1 MCYLSIS
8 MSELSM
14 ETGERSI
21 LSPYH
26 FITTINSSPKSII
39 SVSVPDDQALSGGMW
54 LESANG

>member
-1 MCYLSIS
+1 
-8 MSELSM
+8 M
-14 ETGERSI
+14 ETGEKSI

-26 FITTINSSPKSII
+26 FITTTINSSPKSII